1 MGGVGC
7 GTVGKRI
14 VIASRIPPRHFEAS
28 RLRGFVDCMY
38 WIENVKNE
46 HDRSGRK
53 KETVQDE
60 CKEESKH
67 GSGQLG
73 KKERRNEERHG
84 RKRERRKEGMN
95 GGHTELGGRREG
107 GEGF

>member
-1 MGGVGC
+1 
-7 GTVGKRI
+7 
-14 VIASRIPPRHFEAS
+14 
-28 RLRGFVDCMY
+28 MY

-84 RKRERRKEGMN
+84 GKGERRKKGMN
-95 GGHTELGGRREG
+95 DGHKELGGRKEG
-107 GEGF
+107 GEGC

>member
-1 MGGVGC
+1 
-7 GTVGKRI
+7 
-14 VIASRIPPRHFEAS
+14 
-28 RLRGFVDCMY
+28 MY

-60 CKEESKH
+60 CNEERKH
-67 GSGQLG
+67 GSGKFG

-84 RKRERRKEGMN
+84 GKRERRKE
-95 GGHTELGGRREG
+95 
-107 GEGF
+107 